1 MLLLSGFLYG
11 VGYGGSQSTLQSLA
25 VMNAPSSRYGAAN
38 GTFFV
43 GFDFGY
49 GIGALLAGILS
60 EIIGYANMYL
70 FLILFLLIATMLV
83 LCFHPHKQIPIE

>member
-43 GFDFGY
+43 GFDCGY
-49 GIGALLAGILS
+49 GFGALLAGILS
-60 EIIGYANMYL
+60 AVIGYAQMYL
-70 FLILFLLIATMLV
+70 YLIIMLVIATILV
-83 LCFHPHKQIPIE
+83 LVFHPHKELPAE